1 MKMKNFN
8 LNFKVFKRLKN
19 SEAFTLIEL
28 VMVILLIGILA
39 AVVLPKFVNLTGAAN
54 KAASQ
59 GVVGS
64 LGEGL
69 TTQLSKNLV
78 NNDLSSY
85 LTITGI
91 TRGTTPSAGTVTFL
105 GTAPSANTAGSNPYE
120 NPFLIL
126 PNYVMPT
133 SGYGSGTSYNFGDP
147 TSVTPMVSN
156 SWWINFVAG
165 GTAVGPG
172 SVKTPVT
179 YTPTCDNSTTDN
191 PNFVQPSF
199 GVPNNDYI
207 LPLGAVDYVYSNG
220 STVDSYVYYM
230 EYSING
236 NMEGVYLVPCQS

>member
-1 MKMKNFN
+1 MRSKSHGLTRGKG
-8 LNFKVFKRLKN
+8 LRVIYN
-19 SEAFTLIEL
+19 SGAFTLIEL

-85 LTITGI
+85 VTVTGATKI
-91 TRGTTPSAGTVTFL
+91 AAGTVTFL
-105 GTAPSANTAGSNPYE
+105 GTAPAANAPGNNPYE
-120 NPFLIL
+120 NPFLTL
-126 PNYVMPT
+126 PNYQMPP
-133 SGYGSGTSYNFGDP
+133 SGYGSGTMYNFSNP
-147 TSVTPMVSN
+147 VTIGLTIIPSN
-156 SWWINFVAG
+156 SWWIDYVAG

-179 YTPTCDNSTTDN
+179 YTPACDNSLTTN
-191 PNFVQPSF
+191 PNFLAPSF
-199 GVPNNDYI
+199 DVPNNEYI

-220 STVDSYVYYM
+220 TTVDSYSYYM
-230 EYSING
+230 AYSIND
-236 NMEGVYLVPCQS
+236 NIEGFYMVPCQS